1 MKDLKANNIHSFI
14 DLEVVLNAYMNGIFP
29 MAESRYDEK
38 VVWIEPKLRGIIPL
52 NLFHT
57 SKSLD
62 RHIKKNNSTV
72 RFDENFDL
80 ILNGCA
86 RRDETWINPILRN
99 TYRLLYAKGYAHSIE
114 VFEYD
119 KLVGG
124 LFGIS
129 INGAFFGESMYSD
142 STNASKIAM
151 KFLIQRL
158 KNNGYSLFDTQFI
171 SDHLVTLGAVEIT
184 QSEYLSI
191 LKEALEQNVTNA
203 FN

>member
-1 MKDLKANNIHSFI
+1 M
-14 DLEVVLNAYMNGIFP
+14 
-29 MAESRYDEK
+29 
-38 VVWIEPKLRGIIPL
+38 
-52 NLFHT
+52 
-57 SKSLD
+57 
-62 RHIKKNNSTV
+62 
-72 RFDENFDL
+72 
-80 ILNGCA
+80 
-86 RRDETWINPILRN
+86 
-99 TYRLLYAKGYAHSIE
+99 
-114 VFEYD
+114 
-119 KLVGG
+119 VGG

-151 KFLIQRL
+151 KFLVQRL